1 MNRNQKQ
8 ELIDELHAD
17 FEKAAHAVLID
28 YRGLSVPAATEF
40 RRKIRASG
48 GRYRVVKNSLAL
60 RAAKGTAFEKLIE
73 HFDEMTGVA
82 YTDADPVALA
92 KVVVDFAKDEPAIQT
107 RAGLV
112 EREQVLDPA
121 GIKALSE
128 MPSLPELR
136 SMLLGLLQQPAT
148 TLVRLLGTPATQL
161 ARVLGEREKKLG
173 GGAQA

>member
-1 MNRNQKQ
+1 MNRKQKQ
-8 ELIDELHAD
+8 ELIDDLHAD
-17 FEKAAHAVLID
+17 FEKAAHAVILD

-40 RRKIRASG
+40 RRKIRESG

-60 RAAKGTAFEKLIE
+60 RAAKGTPFEKLAE
-73 HFDEMTGVA
+73 HFDEMTGLA
-82 YTDADPVALA
+82 YTTEDPVALA
-92 KVVVDFAKDEPAIQT
+92 KVVVDFARDEPAIQA

-121 GIKALSE
+121 GVKALSE

-148 TLVRLLGTPATQL
+148 SLVRLLGTPATQL
-161 ARVLGEREKKLG
+161 ARVLAEQEKKLG